1 MSLHSCLDFVAQYS
15 HSLFLSENTT
25 DFNAKL
31 FVNERKERKDNLD
44 DGE

>member
-31 FVNERKERKDNLD
+31 FVKERKDNLD
-44 DGE
+44 DDDGE